1 MKAEAA
7 IFIICVVLNFIF
19 LITFISFL
27 IIQRRIKGS
36 KKVKKVKKQKNK
48 DSYMQYNDSKSGK
61 KSKGKK
67 SDKGKCES
75 NNEPSSSKWD
85 KKLSVCISDY
95 PGSTSGVTGRVR
107 LFVNGL
113 DMTIKYGLEGVEP
126 SLNQTDFDTSAGL
139 HMHRGTSCSDANAI
153 GKRHWN
159 DFGNATKYP
168 NPWTSTNGAFY
179 ASNSDGKAF
188 GSFNISNGYYW
199 GENQGHVMIV
209 KAANADGV
217 GCGIIKTGISD
228 CGNDDYYKNKGNDDC
243 NNKKSQKSPKAKSP
257 KKSKSPSKKK
267 SSSPTSS
274 SNNNPVNTRLSACI
288 SDYPGSTVGV
298 SGEVNIIF
306 QDLEMTIEYNMS
318 GLEASLTA
326 TNVASSTLGAGLH
339 MHVGTLCSN
348 SSAIGRRW
356 WNDFGNETANP
367 NPWRTDR
374 GAHYVTNSTG
384 GAVGSFNITNGYDLE
399 DNEGRVMIVKR
410 SDGGGVGCGVIK
422 TGGAD
427 CD

>member
-1 MKAEAA
+1 MKAA
-7 IFIICVVLNFIF
+7 IFIICVVLDFIF
-19 LITFISFL
+19 LIKFISFI

-36 KKVKKVKKQKNK
+36 KKVKKVKKQKN
-48 DSYMQYNDSKSGK
+48 NDSKNESGK
-61 KSKGKK
+61 KSKGNK
-67 SDKGKCES
+67 SNKGKSKCES
-75 NNEPSSSKWD
+75 NNKPSSSKWD
-85 KKLSVCISDY
+85 KELSACISDY
-95 PGSTSGVTGRVR
+95 TGTTSGVTGRVR
-107 LFVNGL
+107 IFVKNGL

-126 SLNQTDFDTSAGL
+126 DLNQTSFVTSAGL

-159 DFGNATKYP
+159 DFGNATANP
-168 NPWTSTNGAFY
+168 NPWTSKNGAFY
-179 ASNSDGKAF
+179 VSNSDGKAF

-199 GENQGHVMIV
+199 GENQGRVMIV
-209 KAANADGV
+209 KAANADGI

-228 CGNDDYYKNKGNDDC
+228 CGNEDYYKNKDDDC
-243 NNKKSQKSPKAKSP
+243 KSSKKS
-257 KKSKSPSKKK
+257 KKSSKKAKSPSKKN
-267 SSSPTSS
+267 SPSPTSS
-274 SNNNPVNTRLSACI
+274 NNNTPVDTRLSACI
-288 SDYPGSTVGV
+288 SDYPGTTVGV
-298 SGEVNIIF
+298 TGEVNIIF

-326 TNVASSTLGAGLH
+326 TNVDSSTLGAGLH
-339 MHVGTLCSN
+339 MHTGTSCSD

-356 WNDFGNETANP
+356 WNDFGDDIANP

-384 GAVGSFNITNGYDLE
+384 DAVGSFNITNGYDLE
-399 DNEGRVMIVKR
+399 DNEGRLMIVKR

-422 TGGAD
+422 TGAAE